1 MSKIKTAA
9 IALSIIISVIVSLT
23 VSMLITMS
31 IHDEISP
38 PLPQANALIEEHR
51 GKSYIIFDYEGTHYV
66 VEFRGGAEQGTP
78 A

>member
-1 MSKIKTAA
+1 MSKLKVAA
-9 IALSIIISVIVSLT
+9 IALFTIIGVIISLT
-23 VSMLITMS
+23 IAMLVAMS
-31 IHDEISP
+31 IHDGILP

>member
-23 VSMLITMS
+23 VSMLIAMS
-31 IHDEISP
+31 IHDAISS
-38 PLPQANALIEEHR
+38 PLPQVNALIEEYR
-51 GKSYIIFDYEGTHYV
+51 SKSYIIFDYEGTHYV
-66 VEFRGGAEQGTP
+66 IEFRGGAGQGTP

>member
-9 IALSIIISVIVSLT
+9 TALSIIISVIISLT
-23 VSMLITMS
+23 VSMLIAMS
-31 IHDEISP
+31 IHDEFSQP
-38 PLPQANALIEEHR
+38 PSQANALIKKHQ

-66 VEFRGGAEQGTP
+66 IEFRGGAEQGAP

>member
-31 IHDEISP
+31 IHDAISP
-38 PLPQANALIEEHR
+38 PLSQANALIEEYR

-66 VEFRGGAEQGTP
+66 IEFRGGAEQGTP

>member
-23 VSMLITMS
+23 VSMLIAMS
-31 IHDEISP
+31 IHDKISP
-38 PLPQANALIEEHR
+38 PLSQVNALIEEYR
-51 GKSYIIFDYEGTHYV
+51 GKSYIVFDYEGTHYV
-66 VEFRGGAEQGTP
+66 IEFRGGAEQGAP

>member
-9 IALSIIISVIVSLT
+9 AALSIIISVIVSLT
-23 VSMLITMS
+23 VSMLIAMS

-38 PLPQANALIEEHR
+38 PLSQVNALIEEYR

-66 VEFRGGAEQGTP
+66 IEFRGGAEQGTP